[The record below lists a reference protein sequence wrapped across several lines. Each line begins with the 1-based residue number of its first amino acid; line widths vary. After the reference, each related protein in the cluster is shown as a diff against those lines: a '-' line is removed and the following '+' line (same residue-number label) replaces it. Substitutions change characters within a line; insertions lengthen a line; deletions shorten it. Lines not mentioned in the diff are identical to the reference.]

1 VSSGIT
7 TSFKVI
13 ESTKIISQN
22 LKASGITHG
31 LETFKN
37 NYGLKTNQQRVKKK
51 SSSKEV
57 T

>member
-22 LKASGITHG
+22 LEASGITHG
-31 LETFKN
+31 PETFKN
-37 NYGLKTNQQRVKKK
+37 KYGLKTNQRRV
-51 SSSKEV
+51 E
-57 T
+57 